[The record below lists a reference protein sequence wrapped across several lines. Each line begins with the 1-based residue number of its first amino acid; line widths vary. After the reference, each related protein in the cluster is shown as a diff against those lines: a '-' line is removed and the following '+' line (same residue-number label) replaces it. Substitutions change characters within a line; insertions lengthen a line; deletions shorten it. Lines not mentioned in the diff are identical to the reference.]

1 MKILKREPSN
11 TLVRTEVWTVQP
23 EHISRP
29 LLLTV
34 TVPQQTPER
43 LVPGTLM
50 LDGNGSAGLLHH
62 AMTYLELGGELPAAV
77 AVSVG
82 YPLDAPV
89 PFLVARNE
97 DLTPLPWP
105 EWDRLYG
112 VIRGGLQ
119 CPPSGHA
126 DAFLAVLVHE
136 LKPVL
141 EKEYRIDPGNWTLI
155 GHSLGGLFAT
165 HALLSAPQEFR
176 RYLAVGSSFWWRKP
190 SMFERAEAF
199 GRATDP
205 VDVDFYVAAGEF
217 ETAEAFKSQWAQFM
231 HLPEWQQYVAC
242 LGGFP
247 DILAE
252 TRQIAQLLGRRAGC
266 RVHAAELMGDNHSS
280 EVMQAVSLGLRWLH
294 RARHN

>member
-29 LLLTV
+29 LLLTI
-34 TVPQQTPER
+34 TVPQRKPDG
-43 LVPGTLM
+43 LIAGTLM
-50 LDGNGSAGLLHH
+50 LDGNLSAGLLHH
-62 AMTYLELGGELPAAV
+62 ATTYLEMGGELPPSI

-112 VIRGGLQ
+112 IILGGLQ
-119 CPPSGHA
+119 CPPSGRA

-141 EKEYRIDPGNWTLI
+141 EKEYGIDPRNWTLI

-217 ETAEAFKSQWAQFM
+217 ETAEAFNSQWAQFM
-231 HLPEWQQYVAC
+231 HMPEWQEYVAC

-252 TRQIAQLLGRRAGC
+252 TRQIAELLGRRPGC
-266 RVHAAELMGDNHSS
+266 RAHAAELMGDTHST
-280 EVMQAVSLGLRWLH
+280 EVMQAVNFGLRWLN
-294 RARHN
+294 RPSR